1 MHSSNIQSGLYA
13 SLARVGSFF
22 AEKMKQKIKDVK
34 APSKIAEHVS
44 VSSPVVGDRESY
56 VDIVIDTNKEHGAP
70 MAGAFEWGSG
80 IHGKGGD
87 KYIIKGNPLLAI
99 PASRWPNKKYNDD
112 PAILP
117 FVNHPGVAARPYI
130 EPTIKENK
138 DEIRKILAQ
147 GFKASILSEVQKVTI
162 IEVK

>member
-1 MHSSNIQSGLYA
+1 MLNSNVQSGLYA
-13 SLARVGSFF
+13 SLARVGNFF

-34 APSKIAEHVS
+34 APSKIADHIS
-44 VSSPVVGDRESY
+44 VSSPVVGDKESY

-80 IHGKGGD
+80 IHGKDGQ

-99 PASRWPNKKYNDD
+99 PASRWPNKLYDDD

-138 DEIRKILAQ
+138 DEIRKMLARD
-147 GFKASILSEVQKVTI
+147 FKASILANVQKVTV
-162 IEVK
+162 IE

>member
-1 MHSSNIQSGLYA
+1 MPNSSIQSGLYA
-13 SLARVGSFF
+13 SLAKVGSFF

-56 VDIVIDTNKEHGAP
+56 VDIVIDTKKNAAP

-80 IHGKGGD
+80 IHGKGGG

-99 PASRWPNKKYNDD
+99 PASRWPNKKFDDD